1 MSKSQAT
8 ASTIEIGDSF
18 RDAVC
23 DLLRTQFPDAKPEQ
37 YLGGTKVDILF
48 STLSFGKRER
58 FAVECKNYDVALTKA
73 DFEKIYAKYQPLI
86 EGRQI
91 ERVLIVSQHTIGAPA
106 SDYVGTWRAASHL
119 TIRELEEFLL
129 GIRRYIEALAD
140 LQPTEDAQYVEA
152 RFAGVEGL
160 NALDSVDEWIRN
172 GTGNGLAILGSY
184 GQGKTSL
191 ARHLAGHYA
200 RAYLQD
206 STQRIPILKKLGE
219 VVHETRLEALLGAEF
234 TADSP
239 SPGYQFK
246 TFDHLNRNGRLLIL
260 LDGFDEMKHAMTA
273 SDFLSNFR
281 EFNRLLQGKSKVI
294 LLGRPN
300 ALPTDS
306 QDLVFRGMKRVAGQ
320 VVASAEFTP
329 WREQSLAFFTPEES
343 EALLRSS
350 LDRSV
355 ARYQSAGRFTYRD
368 SFVEDRTV
376 EVLRLVPADLLSRPV
391 HVQLIAELAADPGF
405 DFAGFNRYRLY
416 DHFIRSMVERDT
428 TQKRA
433 RKAIQLDDRL
443 RFQRDLAW
451 WAWARVGKS
460 QGSFTRDEIPNS
472 LLDTLPDGGAADM
485 EGKRNEYIVSTL
497 TEDKDGGVLYFAHRS
512 FQEFLVA
519 ERLRLAK
526 PDPNAHLA
534 YAAHLTP
541 DIADFLRQAP
551 DVNFVVD
558 WCDTLSSCQGP
569 LPGSYLR
576 FFAEFPIL
584 ADTLA
589 IAAKADPAQCD
600 LWTVAI
606 VTLSSRA
613 GLEGALSGIDLE
625 RVLLTVIRE
634 GSRLAA
640 AMATLALVARQQA
653 ISSAPLLIKLTAGLI
668 ERCLRHSRQES
679 DPSALSI
686 EVKLHDFAAAWLG
699 QAVKRVFPSSGLKAV
714 QLEFDLGQ
722 LVSLCLAELGSAM
735 PEAGELFGDLPQIDV
750 PVSVESKKVFDTVDQ
765 KVRQPYGWLIN
776 TKRQTFPVVAYES
789 NRRAFTAAAAAPRL
803 RRPDH

>member
-1 MSKSQAT
+1 MSKIQANPT
-8 ASTIEIGDSF
+8 TIEIGDSF

-23 DLLRTQFPDAKPEQ
+23 DLLRTQFPDANPEQ

-48 STLSFGKRER
+48 SALSFGRAER
-58 FAVECKNYDVALTKA
+58 IAVECKNYDVALTKS

-86 EGRQI
+86 DGRQI
-91 ERVLIVSQHTIGAPA
+91 DRVLIVSQHTIGAPA
-106 SDYVGTWRAASHL
+106 SDYVSNWRHASHL
-119 TIRELEEFLL
+119 TLRELEESLL
-129 GIRRYIEALAD
+129 GIRRYIETLAE

-152 RFAGVEGL
+152 RFSGGEGH

-172 GTGNGLAILGSY
+172 RPNNGLAILGSY

-246 TFDHLNRNGRLLIL
+246 TFDHLNRNGRLLII

-281 EFNRLLQGKSKVI
+281 EFNRLLHGKSKVV

-306 QDLVFRGMKRVAGQ
+306 QYLVFRGMKRVAGQ

-329 WREQSLAFFTPEES
+329 WKELSLAFFTSEES
-343 EALLRSS
+343 ETLLRGS
-350 LDRSV
+350 LNRSV
-355 ARYQSAGRFTYRD
+355 ARYQAAGRFFYRD
-368 SFVEDRTV
+368 SFVEERTA

-433 RKAIQLDDRL
+433 RKAISLDDRL
-443 RFQRDLAW
+443 KFQRNLAW

-472 LLDTLPDGGAADM
+472 LLDTLPDGGASEM

-526 PDPNAHLA
+526 PDPNAHVA
-534 YAAHLTP
+534 YSAHLTP
-541 DIADFLRQAP
+541 DIADFLKQAP

-558 WCDTLSSCQGP
+558 WCNTLSSCPGP
-569 LPGSYLR
+569 LPASYLR
-576 FFAEFPIL
+576 FFAEFPDL
-584 ADTLA
+584 SSTLV
-589 IAAKADPAQCD
+589 ITAKSEASSCD
-600 LWTVAI
+600 MWTVAI
-606 VTLSSRA
+606 ATLSSQGRFK
-613 GLEGALSGIDLE
+613 GALSGPDLE
-625 RVLLTVIRE
+625 KLLLAVVRE
-634 GSRLAA
+634 GPRRSA
-640 AMATLALVARQQA
+640 AMATLALVDIQRVMA
-653 ISSAPLLIKLTAGLI
+653 SPPLLVKLTAGLI
-668 ERCLRHSRQES
+668 ERCLRLARQES

-686 EVKLHDFAAAWLG
+686 EVKLHDFAAVWLG
-699 QAVKRVFPSSGLKAV
+699 QAVKRTFPKSGLKAV
-714 QLEFDLGQ
+714 QLEFQLGH
-722 LVSLCLAELGSAM
+722 LVALSLAELSSAM
-735 PEAGELFGDLPQIDV
+735 PEASELFSELPQIDA
-750 PVSVESKKVFDTVDQ
+750 PVSIEAKNVFDNVDA
-765 KVRQPYGWLIN
+765 KIRQSYGWLIN
-776 TKRQTFPVVAYES
+776 NKRQNFPVVAYES
-789 NRRAFTAAAAAPRL
+789 NRRAVAAARMQL
-803 RRPDH
+803 STTR